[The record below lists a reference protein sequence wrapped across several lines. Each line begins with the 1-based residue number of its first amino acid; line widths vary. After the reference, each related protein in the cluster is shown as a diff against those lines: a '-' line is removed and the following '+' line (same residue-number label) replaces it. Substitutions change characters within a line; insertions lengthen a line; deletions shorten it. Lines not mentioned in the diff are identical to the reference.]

1 MIHSPENVASV
12 STVDK
17 LGNRVAP
24 FNDPNRGTDH
34 ISHAIEDV
42 PERTG
47 INRSKIYAA
56 IKNGHLTARKIG
68 RSTIIEDGELRR
80 WITTLPSRGRRQPAA
95 V

>member
-1 MIHSPENVASV
+1 MTHFSE
-12 STVDK
+12 STTGGATADE
-17 LGNRVAP
+17 LRAGVAP
-24 FNDPNRGTDH
+24 RKDTDAADYH

-47 INRSKIYAA
+47 INRCKVFAA

-80 WITTLPSRGRRQPAA
+80 WIGALPAKGRQPST